1 MNRLSVVIKAYNE
14 AERIDEAI
22 ASALALQDECPALR
36 IEVVVADGRSTDGT
50 AERAALW
57 ARHAPVRVV
66 QLRCEGDRNCGA
78 GMELGF
84 RASRGDWVL
93 FMDADMTLQ
102 AGFVKPA
109 LEHLHLHPGC
119 AGVAGVIE
127 DVALRNG
134 TDRIRERQGLSRV
147 AGPEPWLNGGG
158 LYRRTALIDAGGYAA
173 DHRLAAFEEADLGM
187 RLARAGWTVQ
197 RLPQL
202 AVRHQGHLEATWQ
215 VLANRWRQGRFEAA
229 GRLLRLHGYRPAG
242 GRAWRLL
249 AHPLVLGLLWC
260 WTLAG
265 WWVATDSPALALS
278 GPALMLTGATG
289 HLVMKRDWSHAS
301 TAWTDWHLLLLGI
314 VLGLLRPLPARKA
327 HLPCRVLADGAPQA
341 YVNQRQLQH
350 EEACA

>member
-22 ASALALQDECPALR
+22 ASALALRDECPTLC
-36 IEVVVADGRSTDGT
+36 IEVVVADGLSQDGT

-93 FMDADMTLQ
+93 FMDADMSLQ

-109 LEHLHLHPGC
+109 LEHLLLHPGC

-158 LYRRTALIDAGGYAA
+158 LYRRTALMDAGGYAA
-173 DHRLAAFEEADLGM
+173 DHRLAAFEEADLGL

-202 AVRHQGHLEATWQ
+202 AVRHQGHREPTRQ

-229 GRLLRLHGYRPAG
+229 GRLLRLHGLRPVG
-242 GRAWRLL
+242 GRAWCLL
-249 AHPLVLGLLWC
+249 AHPLVLALLWW

-265 WWVATDSPALALS
+265 WWVTMDSPAWALS
-278 GPALMLTGATG
+278 GPTLMLTGAAA
-289 HLVMKRDWSHAS
+289 HLAMKRDWSHVS
-301 TAWTDWHLLLLGI
+301 TAWVDWHLLLLGI
-314 VLGLLRPLPARKA
+314 VLGLLRPLPVRKA
-327 HLPCRVLADGAPQA
+327 HLPCRVLADAVPQA
-341 YVNQRQLQH
+341 PANRWTLQQKVG
-350 EEACA
+350 CA